1 MIYPLVEYA
10 HKIGKNTAEFTASD
24 MAKFTVWWMKNPQ
37 RQDILKAI
45 QTQQKRA
52 TKIGERLMKNRIADQ
67 SMIDDGE
74 AVEAQ
79 EEAQQEE
86 SEVLCSL
93 ELTKVDIDAL
103 LFSISRTFEDYDM
116 EGHEYG
122 DSLSGLKEGL
132 MGV

>member
-52 TKIGERLMKNRIADQ
+52 TKIGERLMKNRIEDQ
-67 SMIDDGE
+67 NT
-74 AVEAQ
+74 VEEVEQ
-79 EEAQQEE
+79 E

-122 DSLSGLKEGL
+122 ASLSGLKEGL
-132 MGV
+132 KGVE